1 MQKSD
6 KIGMKTLK
14 HIFLSILI
22 WIFYAEAFEVR
33 TGIKDY
39 GYRIVFD
46 GVKNYE
52 YLPVSNTLIFK
63 IDGEFKYSLIYLD
76 PKFVKSIEISKDT
89 FTKKTIVYLEIN
101 DNIDPKVFSL
111 SNPDRLVID
120 LIVLKQNIN
129 ENNNTAKENK
139 DSKKAVSKKDSDDV
153 LNKILRSLEM
163 QASDNNSSNS
173 IEIEVPKSFAGRKKI
188 IVIDPGH
195 GGHDPGATA
204 NGLKEK
210 DINLKVALK
219 LKSLLEKDPRFKVY
233 LTREDDRFI
242 PLYDRTL
249 IALEKKADLFISIHT
264 NASENPN
271 LSGTYIYTLNLRGAT
286 SKLAK
291 MVEERENQTVLN
303 VIKVSANPNVNKIV
317 ADMAISHT
325 MTEGLNFA
333 KFAQIYLKRNLKD
346 TEFKRIESANFA
358 VLKTPSIPS
367 VLVETAFITNEND
380 ARLLANDKF
389 LEKIAQSLYKATV
402 DYFFR
407 YKNLVFSK
415 GKEES

>member
-1 MQKSD
+1 
-6 KIGMKTLK
+6 MKTLR

-22 WIFYAEAFEVR
+22 WIFYVEAFEIR

-52 YLPVSNTLIFK
+52 YLPVSTTLIFK
-63 IDGEFKYSLIYLD
+63 IDGEFKNSAINLD
-76 PKFVKSIEISKDT
+76 PRFVRSIEISKDKV
-89 FTKKTIVYLEIN
+89 TKKTIICLDIN

-120 LIVLKQNIN
+120 LKVLKQNVN
-129 ENNNTAKENK
+129 ENNTTKKNKE
-139 DSKKAVSKKDSDDV
+139 SKKVISKKDSDDV

-163 QASDNNSSNS
+163 QTMNGISLDST
-173 IEIEVPKSFAGRKKI
+173 EVEVPISFAGRKKI

-195 GGHDPGATA
+195 GGHDSGAIA
-204 NGLKEK
+204 NGLREK

-219 LKSLLEKDPRFKVY
+219 LKSFLERDPRFKVY

-242 PLYDRTL
+242 SLYDRVL

-271 LSGTYIYTLNLRGAT
+271 LSGTYIYILSLRDAT

-291 MVEERENQTVLN
+291 ILEKRENKTVLN
-303 VIKVSANPNVNKIV
+303 IIKVSANPNVNKIV
-317 ADMAISHT
+317 AEMAISRT
-325 MTEGLNFA
+325 VTEGLNFA

-346 TEFKRIESANFA
+346 IEFKRIESANFV

-367 VLVETAFITNEND
+367 VLIETAFITNEND

-389 LEKIAQSLYKATV
+389 LERFAQSLYKATV

-407 YKNLVFSK
+407 YRNSTFSK
-415 GKEES
+415 DREENWY

>member
-1 MQKSD
+1 
-6 KIGMKTLK
+6 MKTLR
-14 HIFLSILI
+14 HIFLSIFI
-22 WIFYAEAFEVR
+22 WIFCVEAFEIR

-52 YLPVSNTLIFK
+52 YLPLSNTLIFK
-63 IDGEFKYSLIYLD
+63 IDGEFKDSAIKLD
-76 PKFVKSIEISKDT
+76 PRFVKSIEISKDMI
-89 FTKKTIVYLEIN
+89 TKKTIIYLDLN
-101 DNIDPKVFSL
+101 DNIDPTVFSL

-120 LIVLKQNIN
+120 LKAFDKKEKQSIN
-129 ENNNTAKENK
+129 ENNTAKENK
-139 DSKKAVSKKDSDDV
+139 ESKKVISKKDSDDA
-153 LNKILRSLEM
+153 LNKILRSLEV
-163 QASDNNSSNS
+163 QTINDTSLNS

-195 GGHDPGATA
+195 GGHDPGAMA
-204 NGLKEK
+204 NGLREK

-219 LKSLLEKDPRFKVY
+219 LKSLFEKDPRFKVY

-291 MVEERENQTVLN
+291 MVEERENKTVLN

-380 ARLLANDKF
+380 ARLLANDEF
-389 LEKIAQSLYKATV
+389 LEKFAQSLYKATV

-415 GKEES
+415 GKEESWY

>member
-1 MQKSD
+1 MR
-6 KIGMKTLK
+6 TLK

-22 WIFYAEAFEVR
+22 WVFYVEAFEIR

-52 YLPVSNTLIFK
+52 YLPVSNILIFK
-63 IDGEFKYSLIYLD
+63 IDGEFKDSAIKLD
-76 PKFVKSIEISKDT
+76 PKFVKSIEISKDII
-89 FTKKTIVYLEIN
+89 TKKTIIYLDIN

-120 LIVLKQNIN
+120 LKAFDKKEKQSVS
-129 ENNNTAKENK
+129 ENNTVKESK
-139 DSKKAVSKKDSDDV
+139 ESKKVISKKDSGDV

-163 QASDNNSSNS
+163 QTMNDTSSNS

-204 NGLKEK
+204 NGLREK

-271 LSGTYIYTLNLRGAT
+271 MSGTYIYTLNLRGAT

-291 MVEERENQTVLN
+291 MVEERENKTVLN

-367 VLVETAFITNEND
+367 VLVETAFITNKND
-380 ARLLANDKF
+380 ARLLANDEF
-389 LEKIAQSLYKATV
+389 LEKFAQSLYKAIV

>member
-1 MQKSD
+1 
-6 KIGMKTLK
+6 MKTLRY
-14 HIFLSILI
+14 IFLSILI
-22 WIFYAEAFEVR
+22 WVFYVEAFEIR

-52 YLPVSNTLIFK
+52 YLPVSTTLIFK
-63 IDGEFKYSLIYLD
+63 IDGEFKNSAIKLD
-76 PKFVKSIEISKDT
+76 PRFVKSIEISKDT
-89 FTKKTIVYLEIN
+89 FTKKTIIYLEIN
-101 DNIDPKVFSL
+101 DNMDPKVFSL

-120 LIVLKQNIN
+120 LKVLDKKEKQSVS
-129 ENNNTAKENK
+129 ENNTVKENK
-139 DSKKAVSKKDSDDV
+139 ESKKVISKKDSDDV
-153 LNKILRSLEM
+153 LNKILKSLEM

-204 NGLKEK
+204 NGLREK

-219 LKSLLEKDPRFKVY
+219 LKSFLEKDPRFKVY

-249 IALEKKADLFISIHT
+249 IAIEKKADLFISIHT

-389 LEKIAQSLYKATV
+389 LEKFAQSLYKAIV

>member
-1 MQKSD
+1 
-6 KIGMKTLK
+6 MKTLRY
-14 HIFLSILI
+14 IFLSILI
-22 WIFYAEAFEVR
+22 WIFYVEAFEVR

-63 IDGEFKYSLIYLD
+63 VDGEFKDSVIKLD

-89 FTKKTIVYLEIN
+89 VTNKTIIYLDIN
-101 DNIDPKVFSL
+101 DNMDPKVFSL

-120 LIVLKQNIN
+120 LKVLKQNAN
-129 ENNNTAKENK
+129 ENNTAKENK
-139 DSKKAVSKKDSDDV
+139 ESKKVISKKDSDDI
-153 LNKILRSLEM
+153 LNKILKSLEM
-163 QASDNNSSNS
+163 QTINDTSSNS
-173 IEIEVPKSFAGRKKI
+173 IEIEVPKSFVGRKKI

-204 NGLKEK
+204 NGLREK

-219 LKSLLEKDPRFKVY
+219 LKSLLEKDSRFKVY

-264 NASENPN
+264 NASENPD

-291 MVEERENQTVLN
+291 MVEERENKTVLN

-389 LEKIAQSLYKATV
+389 LDKFAQSLYKATV

-415 GKEES
+415 GREES

>member
-1 MQKSD
+1 
-6 KIGMKTLK
+6 MKTLR

-22 WIFYAEAFEVR
+22 WIFYVEAFEIR

-39 GYRIVFD
+39 GYRVVFD

-52 YLPVSNTLIFK
+52 YLPISNAIIFK
-63 IDGEFKYSLIYLD
+63 VVGEFKGSAIKLD

-89 FTKKTIVYLEIN
+89 VTKKTIICLDIN

-120 LIVLKQNIN
+120 LKVLKQNVN
-129 ENNNTAKENK
+129 ENNTTKKNKE
-139 DSKKAVSKKDSDDV
+139 SKKVISKKDSDDV

-163 QASDNNSSNS
+163 QTMNGISLDST
-173 IEIEVPKSFAGRKKI
+173 EVEVPISFAGRKKI

-195 GGHDPGATA
+195 GGHDSGAMA
-204 NGLKEK
+204 NGLREK
-210 DINLKVALK
+210 DVNLKVALK
-219 LKSLLEKDPRFKVY
+219 LKSFLERDPRFKVY

-242 PLYDRTL
+242 SLYDRAL

-271 LSGTYIYTLNLRGAT
+271 LSGTYIYILNLRDAT
-286 SKLAK
+286 SELTK
-291 MVEERENQTVLN
+291 MIEKRENKTVLN
-303 VIKVSANPNVNKIV
+303 IIKVSANPNVNKIV
-317 ADMAISHT
+317 AEMAISRT
-325 MTEGLNFA
+325 VTEGLNFA

-346 TEFKRIESANFA
+346 IEFKRIESANFV

-389 LEKIAQSLYKATV
+389 LEKFAQSLYKAAV

-407 YKNLVFSK
+407 YRNSVFSK
-415 GKEES
+415 DREENWY

>member
-1 MQKSD
+1 
-6 KIGMKTLK
+6 MKTLRY
-14 HIFLSILI
+14 IFLSILM
-22 WIFYAEAFEVR
+22 WIFYVEAFEIR
-33 TGIKDY
+33 TEIKDCGY
-39 GYRIVFD
+39 GIVFD

-52 YLPVSNTLIFK
+52 YLPISNTLIFK
-63 IDGEFKYSLIYLD
+63 IDGEFKDSVIKLD

-89 FTKKTIVYLEIN
+89 VTKKTTIHLDIN

-120 LIVLKQNIN
+120 LKVFDKKEKQSVS
-129 ENNNTAKENK
+129 ENNNTAKEDKESENSE
-139 DSKKAVSKKDSDDV
+139 DI
-153 LNKILRSLEM
+153 LNKILKSLEM
-163 QASDNNSSNS
+163 QAANDASSNS
-173 IEIEVPKSFAGRKKI
+173 IEIEVPKSFVGRKKI

-195 GGHDPGATA
+195 GGHDPGAIA
-204 NGLKEK
+204 NDLREK

-219 LKSLLEKDPRFKVY
+219 LKSLLEKDPRFEVY
-233 LTREDDRFI
+233 LTREDDGFI

-249 IALEKKADLFISIHT
+249 IAIEKKADLFISIHV
-264 NASENPN
+264 NASKNPN

-291 MVEERENQTVLN
+291 MVEERENKTVLN

-346 TEFKRIESANFA
+346 IEFKRIESANFA

-380 ARLLANDKF
+380 ARLLANDEF
-389 LEKIAQSLYKATV
+389 LEKFAQSLYKAAV

-407 YKNLVFSK
+407 CKI
-415 GKEES
+415 

>member
-1 MQKSD
+1 
-6 KIGMKTLK
+6 MKTLR

-22 WIFYAEAFEVR
+22 WIFYVEAFEVR

-52 YLPVSNTLIFK
+52 YLSVSNTLIFK
-63 IDGEFKYSLIYLD
+63 IDGEFKDSAIKLD
-76 PKFVKSIEISKDT
+76 PRFVKSIEISKDT
-89 FTKKTIVYLEIN
+89 VTKKTIVYLDIN
-101 DNIDPKVFSL
+101 DNMDPKVFSL

-120 LIVLKQNIN
+120 LKVLNKKEKQSVS
-129 ENNNTAKENK
+129 ENNNTAKEDKESNK
-139 DSKKAVSKKDSDDV
+139 VISKKDLDDI
-153 LNKILRSLEM
+153 LNKILKSLEM
-163 QASDNNSSNS
+163 QIVSDSSSNS
-173 IEIEVPKSFAGRKKI
+173 IEIEVPKNLVGRKKV

-195 GGHDPGATA
+195 GGHDPGAIA
-204 NGLKEK
+204 NGLREK

-291 MVEERENQTVLN
+291 MVEERENKTVLN

-346 TEFKRIESANFA
+346 IEFKRIESANFA

-389 LEKIAQSLYKATV
+389 LDKFAQSLYKATV

-415 GKEES
+415 GREES

>member
-1 MQKSD
+1 MR
-6 KIGMKTLK
+6 TLRYV
-14 HIFLSILI
+14 FLSILI
-22 WIFYAEAFEVR
+22 WILYVEAFEVR

-52 YLPVSNTLIFK
+52 YLPVSTTLIFK
-63 IDGEFKYSLIYLD
+63 IDGEFKNSAIKLD
-76 PKFVKSIEISKDT
+76 PRFVKSIEISKDT
-89 FTKKTIVYLEIN
+89 VTKKTIVYLDIN
-101 DNIDPKVFSL
+101 DNMDPKVFSL

-120 LIVLKQNIN
+120 LKALDKKEKQSVS
-129 ENNNTAKENK
+129 ENNSTFKEDK
-139 DSKKAVSKKDSDDV
+139 ESKKVISKKDSDDI
-153 LNKILRSLEM
+153 LNKILKSLEM
-163 QASDNNSSNS
+163 QTVSDSSSNS
-173 IEIEVPKSFAGRKKI
+173 IEIEVPKSFVGRKKI

-204 NGLKEK
+204 NGLREK

-233 LTREDDRFI
+233 LTREDDVFI

-271 LSGTYIYTLNLRGAT
+271 MSGTYIYTLNLRGAT

-291 MVEERENQTVLN
+291 MVEERENKTVLN

-346 TEFKRIESANFA
+346 IEFKRIESANFA

-389 LEKIAQSLYKATV
+389 LDKFAQSLYKAIV

-415 GKEES
+415 GREES

>member
-1 MQKSD
+1 MR
-6 KIGMKTLK
+6 TLR

-22 WIFYAEAFEVR
+22 WIFYVEAFEIR

-52 YLPVSNTLIFK
+52 YFPVSNILIFK
-63 IDGEFKYSLIYLD
+63 IDGEFKNSAIKLH

-89 FTKKTIVYLEIN
+89 VTKKTIIHLDIN
-101 DNIDPKVFSL
+101 DNVDPKVFSL
-111 SNPDRLVID
+111 PNPDRLVID
-120 LIVLKQNIN
+120 LKVFDKKEKQRVS
-129 ENNNTAKENK
+129 ENNNTAKEDKESENSE
-139 DSKKAVSKKDSDDV
+139 DI
-153 LNKILRSLEM
+153 LNKILKSLEM
-163 QASDNNSSNS
+163 QTANDVSSDST
-173 IEIEVPKSFAGRKKI
+173 EIEVPKSFTGRKKI

-195 GGHDPGATA
+195 GGHDPGAIA
-204 NGLKEK
+204 NGLREK
-210 DINLKVALK
+210 DINLKIALK

-249 IALEKKADLFISIHT
+249 IAIEKKADLFISIHT

-291 MVEERENQTVLN
+291 MVEERENKTVLN
-303 VIKVSANPNVNKIV
+303 IIKVSANPNVNKIV

-346 TEFKRIESANFA
+346 IEFKRIESANFA

-367 VLVETAFITNEND
+367 VLVETAFITNKND
-380 ARLLANDKF
+380 ARLLANDEF
-389 LEKIAQSLYKATV
+389 LEKFVQSLYKATV

-407 YKNLVFSK
+407 YKFNLQ
-415 GKEES
+415 

>member
-1 MQKSD
+1 
-6 KIGMKTLK
+6 MKTLK
-14 HIFLSILI
+14 YIFLSILI
-22 WIFYAEAFEVR
+22 WIFYVEAFEIR

-52 YLPVSNTLIFK
+52 YFPVSNTLIFK
-63 IDGEFKYSLIYLD
+63 IDGEFKNSAIKLD
-76 PKFVKSIEISKDT
+76 PKFVKSIEISKDMV
-89 FTKKTIVYLEIN
+89 TKKTIIHLDIN
-101 DNIDPKVFSL
+101 DNVDPKVFSL
-111 SNPDRLVID
+111 PNPDRLVID
-120 LIVLKQNIN
+120 LKVFDKKEKQRVS
-129 ENNNTAKENK
+129 ENNNTAKEDKESENSE
-139 DSKKAVSKKDSDDV
+139 DI
-153 LNKILRSLEM
+153 LNKILKSLEM
-163 QASDNNSSNS
+163 QTANDVSSDST
-173 IEIEVPKSFAGRKKI
+173 EIEVPKSFTGRKKI

-195 GGHDPGATA
+195 GGHDPGAIA
-204 NGLKEK
+204 NGLREK
-210 DINLKVALK
+210 DINLKIALK

-249 IALEKKADLFISIHT
+249 IAIEKKADLFISIHT

-291 MVEERENQTVLN
+291 MVEERENKTVLN
-303 VIKVSANPNVNKIV
+303 IIKVSANPNVNKIV

-346 TEFKRIESANFA
+346 IEFKRIESANFA

-367 VLVETAFITNEND
+367 VLVEIAFITNKND
-380 ARLLANDKF
+380 ARLLANDEF
-389 LEKIAQSLYKATV
+389 LEKFVQSLYKATV

-407 YKNLVFSK
+407 YKFNLQ
-415 GKEES
+415 

>member
-1 MQKSD
+1 
-6 KIGMKTLK
+6 MKTLR

-22 WIFYAEAFEVR
+22 WIFYVEAFEIR

-63 IDGEFKYSLIYLD
+63 VDGEFKDSAIKLD
-76 PKFVKSIEISKDT
+76 PKFVKSIEISKDII
-89 FTKKTIVYLEIN
+89 TKKTIIYLDIN

-120 LIVLKQNIN
+120 LKVFNKKEKQSVS
-129 ENNNTAKENK
+129 ENNSVKENK
-139 DSKKAVSKKDSDDV
+139 ESKKVISKKDSNDV
-153 LNKILRSLEM
+153 LNKILKSLEM
-163 QASDNNSSNS
+163 QTVSDSSSNS
-173 IEIEVPKSFAGRKKI
+173 IEIEVPKSFVGRKKI

-195 GGHDPGATA
+195 GGHDPGAMA
-204 NGLKEK
+204 NGLREK
-210 DINLKVALK
+210 DINLKIALK

-291 MVEERENQTVLN
+291 MVEERENKTVLN

-346 TEFKRIESANFA
+346 IEFKRIESANFA

-367 VLVETAFITNEND
+367 VLVETAFITNKND
-380 ARLLANDKF
+380 ARLLANDEF
-389 LEKIAQSLYKATV
+389 LEKFAQSLYKATV

>member
-1 MQKSD
+1 
-6 KIGMKTLK
+6 MKTLK
-14 HIFLSILI
+14 YIFLSILI
-22 WIFYAEAFEVR
+22 WIFYVEAFEIR

-63 IDGEFKYSLIYLD
+63 IDGEFKDSAIKLN
-76 PKFVKSIEISKDT
+76 PKFVKSIEISKDII
-89 FTKKTIVYLEIN
+89 TKKTIIYLDIN

-120 LIVLKQNIN
+120 LKAFDKKEKQSVN
-129 ENNNTAKENK
+129 ENDTVKENK
-139 DSKKAVSKKDSDDV
+139 ESKKVISKKDSGDV

-163 QASDNNSSNS
+163 QTINDTSSNS
-173 IEIEVPKSFAGRKKI
+173 IEIEVPKSFAGRKRI

-195 GGHDPGATA
+195 GGHDPGAMA
-204 NGLKEK
+204 NGLREK

-219 LKSLLEKDPRFKVY
+219 LKSLLEKDSRFKVY

-271 LSGTYIYTLNLRGAT
+271 FSGTYIYTLNLRGAT

-291 MVEERENQTVLN
+291 MVEERENKTVLN

-346 TEFKRIESANFA
+346 TEFQRIESANFA

-367 VLVETAFITNEND
+367 VLVETAFITNKND
-380 ARLLANDKF
+380 ARLLANDEFLGKF
-389 LEKIAQSLYKATV
+389 AQSLYKATA
-402 DYFFR
+402 DYFFK

>member
-1 MQKSD
+1 
-6 KIGMKTLK
+6 
-14 HIFLSILI
+14 
-22 WIFYAEAFEVR
+22 
-33 TGIKDY
+33 
-39 GYRIVFD
+39 
-46 GVKNYE
+46 
-52 YLPVSNTLIFK
+52 
-63 IDGEFKYSLIYLD
+63 
-76 PKFVKSIEISKDT
+76 
-89 FTKKTIVYLEIN
+89 
-101 DNIDPKVFSL
+101 VFSL

-120 LIVLKQNIN
+120 LKVFDKKEKQSVS
-129 ENNNTAKENK
+129 ENNTTKENK
-139 DSKKAVSKKDSDDV
+139 ESKKVISKKDSDDV
-153 LNKILRSLEM
+153 LNKILRSLEL
-163 QASDNNSSNS
+163 QTIKDNSSNS
-173 IEIEVPKSFAGRKKI
+173 MKIEVSKSFAGRKKI

-195 GGHDPGATA
+195 GGHDPGAMA
-204 NGLKEK
+204 NGLREK
-210 DINLKVALK
+210 DINLKVALE
-219 LKSLLEKDPRFKVY
+219 LKSFLQKDPRFKVY
-233 LTREDDRFI
+233 LIREDDRFI

-249 IALEKKADLFISIHT
+249 IAIEKKADLFISIHT

-291 MVEERENQTVLN
+291 MVEERENKTVLN

-346 TEFKRIESANFA
+346 IEFKRIESANFA

-389 LEKIAQSLYKATV
+389 LERFAQSLYKATV

-407 YKNLVFSK
+407 YKNLVLSK
-415 GKEES
+415 GREES

>member
-1 MQKSD
+1 
-6 KIGMKTLK
+6 MKTLK
-14 HIFLSILI
+14 YIFLSILI
-22 WIFYAEAFEVR
+22 WIFYVEAFEIR
-33 TGIKDY
+33 TGIKDN

-52 YLPVSNTLIFK
+52 YLPLSNTLIFK
-63 IDGEFKYSLIYLD
+63 VDGEFKDSAIKLD

-89 FTKKTIVYLEIN
+89 IAKKTIIYLDLN

-120 LIVLKQNIN
+120 LKAFDKKEKQSVS
-129 ENNNTAKENK
+129 ENNTVKENK
-139 DSKKAVSKKDSDDV
+139 ESKKVISKKDSGDV

-163 QASDNNSSNS
+163 QTISASSSNS

-195 GGHDPGATA
+195 GGHDPGAMA
-204 NGLKEK
+204 NGLREK

-271 LSGTYIYTLNLRGAT
+271 FSGTYIYTLNLKGAT

-291 MVEERENQTVLN
+291 MVEERENKTVLN

-346 TEFKRIESANFA
+346 TEFQRIESANFA

-367 VLVETAFITNEND
+367 VLVETAFITNKND
-380 ARLLANDKF
+380 ARLLANDEFLGKF
-389 LEKIAQSLYKATV
+389 AQSLYKATV
-402 DYFFR
+402 DYFFK

>member
-1 MQKSD
+1 
-6 KIGMKTLK
+6 MKTLRY
-14 HIFLSILI
+14 IFLSILI
-22 WIFYAEAFEVR
+22 CIFYVEAFEIR

-46 GVKNYE
+46 DVKNYE
-52 YLPVSNTLIFK
+52 YLPLFNTLIFK
-63 IDGEFKYSLIYLD
+63 IDGEFKDSAIKLD
-76 PKFVKSIEISKDT
+76 PKFVKSIEISKDII
-89 FTKKTIVYLEIN
+89 TKKTIIYLDIN
-101 DNIDPKVFSL
+101 DNIDPKVFGL

-120 LIVLKQNIN
+120 LKALNKKEKQSIN

-139 DSKKAVSKKDSDDV
+139 EPKKVISKKDSDDV

-163 QASDNNSSNS
+163 QTINGTSSDSTE
-173 IEIEVPKSFAGRKKI
+173 IEIPKSFVGRRKI

-195 GGHDPGATA
+195 GGHDPGAMA
-204 NGLKEK
+204 NSLREK

-219 LKSLLEKDPRFKVY
+219 LKSFLERDPRFKVY

-291 MVEERENQTVLN
+291 MVEERENKTVLN

-380 ARLLANDKF
+380 AILLANDEF
-389 LEKIAQSLYKATV
+389 LEKFAQNLYKATV

>member
-1 MQKSD
+1 
-6 KIGMKTLK
+6 MKTLRY
-14 HIFLSILI
+14 IFLSILI
-22 WIFYAEAFEVR
+22 CIFYVEAFEIR

-46 GVKNYE
+46 DVKNYE
-52 YLPVSNTLIFK
+52 YLPLSNTLIFK
-63 IDGEFKYSLIYLD
+63 IDGEFKNSAINLD
-76 PKFVKSIEISKDT
+76 PKFVKSIEISKDII
-89 FTKKTIVYLEIN
+89 TKKTIIYLDIN

-120 LIVLKQNIN
+120 LKVLDKKEKQSIN

-139 DSKKAVSKKDSDDV
+139 ESKKVISKKDSDDV
-153 LNKILRSLEM
+153 LNKILKSLEM
-163 QASDNNSSNS
+163 QTINGTSLDFT
-173 IEIEVPKSFAGRKKI
+173 EIEVPKSFVGRRKI

-195 GGHDPGATA
+195 GGHDPGAMA
-204 NGLKEK
+204 NGLREK

-291 MVEERENQTVLN
+291 MVEERENKTVLN

-380 ARLLANDKF
+380 TRLLANDEF
-389 LEKIAQSLYKATV
+389 LEKFAQSLYKATV

-407 YKNLVFSK
+407 YKDLVFSK

>member
-1 MQKSD
+1 
-6 KIGMKTLK
+6 MKTLRY
-14 HIFLSILI
+14 IFLSILI
-22 WIFYAEAFEVR
+22 CIFYVEAFEIR

-46 GVKNYE
+46 GVRNYE

-63 IDGEFKYSLIYLD
+63 IDGEFKDSAIKLD
-76 PKFVKSIEISKDT
+76 PKFVKSIEISKDII
-89 FTKKTIVYLEIN
+89 TKKTIIYLDIN

-120 LIVLKQNIN
+120 LKALDKKEKQSVS
-129 ENNNTAKENK
+129 ENNTAKENK
-139 DSKKAVSKKDSDDV
+139 ESKKAISKKDSDDV
-153 LNKILRSLEM
+153 LNKILRSLEV
-163 QASDNNSSNS
+163 QTIKDTSSNS

-195 GGHDPGATA
+195 GGHDPGAMA
-204 NGLKEK
+204 NGLREK

-291 MVEERENQTVLN
+291 MVEERENKTVLN

-333 KFAQIYLKRNLKD
+333 KFTQIYLKRNLKD

-367 VLVETAFITNEND
+367 ALVETAFITNEND
-380 ARLLANDKF
+380 AKLLANDEF
-389 LEKIAQSLYKATV
+389 LEKFAQSLYKATV

-407 YKNLVFSK
+407 YKNLVFNK

>member
-1 MQKSD
+1 
-6 KIGMKTLK
+6 MKTLK
-14 HIFLSILI
+14 YIFLSILI
-22 WIFYAEAFEVR
+22 WIFYVEAFEIR
-33 TGIKDY
+33 TGIKDF

-46 GVKNYE
+46 GVRNYE
-52 YLPVSNTLIFK
+52 YLPLSNTLIFK
-63 IDGEFKYSLIYLD
+63 VDGEFKDSVIKLD
-76 PKFVKSIEISKDT
+76 PKFVKSIEISKDII
-89 FTKKTIVYLEIN
+89 TKKTIIYLDLN

-120 LIVLKQNIN
+120 LKAFDKKEKQSVS
-129 ENNNTAKENK
+129 EDNNTAKENK
-139 DSKKAVSKKDSDDV
+139 ESKKVISKKDSDDV

-163 QASDNNSSNS
+163 QTINGTSSDSTE
-173 IEIEVPKSFAGRKKI
+173 IEIPKSFVGRRKI

-195 GGHDPGATA
+195 GGHDPGAMA
-204 NGLKEK
+204 NGLREK

-219 LKSLLEKDPRFKVY
+219 LKSLLEKDPRFKVF

-249 IALEKKADLFISIHT
+249 ITLEKKADLFISIHT

-291 MVEERENQTVLN
+291 MVEERENKTVLN

-333 KFAQIYLKRNLKD
+333 KFAQIYLKRSLKD
-346 TEFKRIESANFA
+346 IEFKRIESANFA

-380 ARLLANDKF
+380 ARLLANDEF
-389 LEKIAQSLYKATV
+389 LEKFAQSLYKATV

-415 GKEES
+415 GREES

>member
-1 MQKSD
+1 
-6 KIGMKTLK
+6 MKTLK
-14 HIFLSILI
+14 YIFLSILI
-22 WIFYAEAFEVR
+22 WIFYVEAFEIR

-52 YLPVSNTLIFK
+52 YFPVSNTLIFK
-63 IDGEFKYSLIYLD
+63 IDGEFKNSAIKLD

-89 FTKKTIVYLEIN
+89 VTKKTIIHLDIN
-101 DNIDPKVFSL
+101 DNVEPKVFSL
-111 SNPDRLVID
+111 PNPDRLVID
-120 LIVLKQNIN
+120 LKVFDKKEKQKVS
-129 ENNNTAKENK
+129 ENNNTAKEDKEFENSE
-139 DSKKAVSKKDSDDV
+139 DI
-153 LNKILRSLEM
+153 LNKILKSLEM
-163 QASDNNSSNS
+163 QTANDASSDS

-195 GGHDPGATA
+195 GGHDPGAIA
-204 NGLKEK
+204 NGLREK
-210 DINLKVALK
+210 DINLKAALK

-249 IALEKKADLFISIHT
+249 IAIEKKADLFISIHT

-291 MVEERENQTVLN
+291 MVEERENKTVLN
-303 VIKVSANPNVNKIV
+303 IIKVSANPNVNKIV

-333 KFAQIYLKRNLKD
+333 KFAQIYLKINLKD
-346 TEFKRIESANFA
+346 IEFKRIESANFA

-367 VLVETAFITNEND
+367 VLVETAFITNKND
-380 ARLLANDKF
+380 ARLLANDEF
-389 LEKIAQSLYKATV
+389 LEKLAQSLYKATV
-402 DYFFR
+402 DYFFK
-407 YKNLVFSK
+407 YKFSLQ
-415 GKEES
+415 

>member
-1 MQKSD
+1 MR
-6 KIGMKTLK
+6 TLRYV
-14 HIFLSILI
+14 FLSILI
-22 WIFYAEAFEVR
+22 WILYVEAFEVR

-52 YLPVSNTLIFK
+52 YLPVSTTLIFK
-63 IDGEFKYSLIYLD
+63 IDGEFKNSVIKLD
-76 PKFVKSIEISKDT
+76 PRFVKSIEISKDT
-89 FTKKTIVYLEIN
+89 VTKKTIVYLDIN
-101 DNIDPKVFSL
+101 DNMDPKVFSL

-120 LIVLKQNIN
+120 LKVLDKKEKQSVS
-129 ENNNTAKENK
+129 ENNNTAKEDK
-139 DSKKAVSKKDSDDV
+139 ESKKVISKKDSDDI
-153 LNKILRSLEM
+153 LNKILKSLEM
-163 QASDNNSSNS
+163 QTVSDSSSNS
-173 IEIEVPKSFAGRKKI
+173 IEIEVPKSFVGRKKI

-204 NGLKEK
+204 NGLREK

-219 LKSLLEKDPRFKVY
+219 LKSFLEKDPRFKVY
-233 LTREDDRFI
+233 LTREDDVFI

-271 LSGTYIYTLNLRGAT
+271 LSGTYIYTLNLIGAT

-291 MVEERENQTVLN
+291 MVEERENKTVLN
-303 VIKVSANPNVNKIV
+303 VIKVSANPNVNKII

-333 KFAQIYLKRNLKD
+333 KFAQIYLKRSLKD
-346 TEFKRIESANFA
+346 VEFKRIESANFA

-380 ARLLANDKF
+380 AKLLANDKF
-389 LEKIAQSLYKATV
+389 LEKFAQSLYKATV

-415 GKEES
+415 GREES

>member
-1 MQKSD
+1 
-6 KIGMKTLK
+6 
-14 HIFLSILI
+14 
-22 WIFYAEAFEVR
+22 
-33 TGIKDY
+33 
-39 GYRIVFD
+39 
-46 GVKNYE
+46 
-52 YLPVSNTLIFK
+52 
-63 IDGEFKYSLIYLD
+63 
-76 PKFVKSIEISKDT
+76 
-89 FTKKTIVYLEIN
+89 
-101 DNIDPKVFSL
+101 VFSL

-120 LIVLKQNIN
+120 LKVFDKKEKQSVN
-129 ENNNTAKENK
+129 ENNTVENEE
-139 DSKKAVSKKDSDDV
+139 SKKAISKKDSYDV
-153 LNKILRSLEM
+153 LNKILRSLET
-163 QASDNNSSNS
+163 QASDNNSTNS

-204 NGLKEK
+204 NSLREK

-271 LSGTYIYTLNLRGAT
+271 MSGTYIYTLNLRGAT

-291 MVEERENQTVLN
+291 MVEERENKTVLN

-333 KFAQIYLKRNLKD
+333 NLKD

-380 ARLLANDKF
+380 ARLLANDEF
-389 LEKIAQSLYKATV
+389 LEKFAQSLYKATV

>member
-1 MQKSD
+1 
-6 KIGMKTLK
+6 MKTLRY
-14 HIFLSILI
+14 IFLSILI
-22 WIFYAEAFEVR
+22 WVFYVEAFEIR

-52 YLPVSNTLIFK
+52 YLPVSTTLIFK
-63 IDGEFKYSLIYLD
+63 IDGEFKNSAIKLD
-76 PKFVKSIEISKDT
+76 PRFVKSIEISKDT
-89 FTKKTIVYLEIN
+89 FTKKTIIYLEIN
-101 DNIDPKVFSL
+101 DNMDPKVFSL

-120 LIVLKQNIN
+120 LKVLDKKEKQSVS
-129 ENNNTAKENK
+129 ENNTVKENK
-139 DSKKAVSKKDSDDV
+139 ESKKVISKKDSDDV
-153 LNKILRSLEM
+153 LNKILKSLEM
-163 QASDNNSSNS
+163 QASDNNSSDS

-204 NGLKEK
+204 NGLREK

-249 IALEKKADLFISIHT
+249 IAIEKKADLFISIHT

-291 MVEERENQTVLN
+291 IVEERENKTVLN

-380 ARLLANDKF
+380 ARLLANDEF
-389 LEKIAQSLYKATV
+389 LEKFAQSLYKATV

-415 GKEES
+415 GKEESWY

>member
-1 MQKSD
+1 
-6 KIGMKTLK
+6 MKTLR

-22 WIFYAEAFEVR
+22 WIFYVEAFEIR

-52 YLPVSNTLIFK
+52 YLPVSTTLIFK
-63 IDGEFKYSLIYLD
+63 IDGEFKNSAINLD
-76 PKFVKSIEISKDT
+76 PRFVRSIEISKDT
-89 FTKKTIVYLEIN
+89 VTKKTIICLDIN

-120 LIVLKQNIN
+120 LKVLKQNVN
-129 ENNNTAKENK
+129 ENNTTKKNKE
-139 DSKKAVSKKDSDDV
+139 SKKVISKKDSDDV

-163 QASDNNSSNS
+163 QTMNGISLDST
-173 IEIEVPKSFAGRKKI
+173 EVEVPISFAGRKKI

-195 GGHDPGATA
+195 GGHDSGAIA
-204 NGLKEK
+204 NGLREK

-219 LKSLLEKDPRFKVY
+219 LKSFLERDPRFKVY

-242 PLYDRTL
+242 SLYDRAL

-271 LSGTYIYTLNLRGAT
+271 LSGTYIYILSLRDAT

-291 MVEERENQTVLN
+291 ILEKRENKTVLN
-303 VIKVSANPNVNKIV
+303 IIKVSANPNVNKIV
-317 ADMAISHT
+317 AEMAISRT
-325 MTEGLNFA
+325 VTEGLNFA

-346 TEFKRIESANFA
+346 IEFKRIESANFV

-389 LEKIAQSLYKATV
+389 LERFAQSLYKATV

-407 YKNLVFSK
+407 YRNSTFSK
-415 GKEES
+415 DREEN

>member
-1 MQKSD
+1 
-6 KIGMKTLK
+6 MKTLRY
-14 HIFLSILI
+14 IFLSILI
-22 WIFYAEAFEVR
+22 WIFYVEAFEVR

-52 YLPVSNTLIFK
+52 YLPVSTTLIFK
-63 IDGEFKYSLIYLD
+63 IDGEFKDSVIKLD
-76 PKFVKSIEISKDT
+76 PRFVKSIEISKDT
-89 FTKKTIVYLEIN
+89 VTKKTIIYLDIN
-101 DNIDPKVFSL
+101 DNMDPKVFSL

-120 LIVLKQNIN
+120 LKVLDKKEKQSVS
-129 ENNNTAKENK
+129 ENNNTAKE
-139 DSKKAVSKKDSDDV
+139 DKKVISKKDSDDI
-153 LNKILRSLEM
+153 LNKILKSLEM
-163 QASDNNSSNS
+163 QTINDSSSNS
-173 IEIEVPKSFAGRKKI
+173 TEIEVPKSFVGRKKI

-204 NGLKEK
+204 NGLREK

-219 LKSLLEKDPRFKVY
+219 LKSFLEKDPRFKVY
-233 LTREDDRFI
+233 LTREDDVFI

-271 LSGTYIYTLNLRGAT
+271 LSGTYIYTLNLRGST
-286 SKLAK
+286 SELAK
-291 MVEERENQTVLN
+291 MVEERENKTVLN

-346 TEFKRIESANFA
+346 IEFKRIESANFA

-380 ARLLANDKF
+380 ARLLANDRF
-389 LEKIAQSLYKATV
+389 LEKFAQSLYKATV

-415 GKEES
+415 GREES

>member
-1 MQKSD
+1 MR
-6 KIGMKTLK
+6 TLR

-22 WIFYAEAFEVR
+22 WILYVEAFEVR

-52 YLPVSNTLIFK
+52 YLPVSTTLIFK
-63 IDGEFKYSLIYLD
+63 IDGEFKNSAIKLD
-76 PKFVKSIEISKDT
+76 PRFVKSIEISKDT
-89 FTKKTIVYLEIN
+89 VTKKTIVYLDIN
-101 DNIDPKVFSL
+101 DNMDPKVFSL

-120 LIVLKQNIN
+120 LKALDKKEKQSVN
-129 ENNNTAKENK
+129 ENNNAGKEDK
-139 DSKKAVSKKDSDDV
+139 ESKKVISKKDSDDI
-153 LNKILRSLEM
+153 LNKILKSLEM
-163 QASDNNSSNS
+163 QTISASSSNS
-173 IEIEVPKSFAGRKKI
+173 TETEVPKSFAGRKKI

-204 NGLKEK
+204 NGLREK

-291 MVEERENQTVLN
+291 MVEERENKTVLN

-346 TEFKRIESANFA
+346 IEFKRIESANFV

-367 VLVETAFITNEND
+367 VLIETAFITNEND

-389 LEKIAQSLYKATV
+389 LEKFAQSLYKATV

-415 GKEES
+415 GREES

>member
-1 MQKSD
+1 
-6 KIGMKTLK
+6 MKTLK
-14 HIFLSILI
+14 YIFLSILI
-22 WIFYAEAFEVR
+22 CIFYVEAFEIR
-33 TGIKDY
+33 AGIKDY

-52 YLPVSNTLIFK
+52 YMPVSNTLIFK
-63 IDGEFKYSLIYLD
+63 VEGEFEDSAIKLD
-76 PKFVKSIEISKDT
+76 PKFVKSIEISKDIA
-89 FTKKTIVYLEIN
+89 TKKTIIYLDLN

-120 LIVLKQNIN
+120 LKAFDEKEKQNVN
-129 ENNNTAKENK
+129 ENNAVKENK
-139 DSKKAVSKKDSDDV
+139 KSKKVISKKDSDDG

-163 QASDNNSSNS
+163 QTTSTSSSNS
-173 IEIEVPKSFAGRKKI
+173 MEIEVPKSFTGRKKI

-195 GGHDPGATA
+195 GGHDPGAMA
-204 NGLKEK
+204 NSLREK

-271 LSGTYIYTLNLRGAT
+271 MSGTYIYTLNLRGAT

-291 MVEERENQTVLN
+291 MVEERENKTVLN

-333 KFAQIYLKRNLKD
+333 KFAQIHLKRNLKD
-346 TEFKRIESANFA
+346 IEFKRIESANFA
-358 VLKTPSIPS
+358 VLKTPSIPA
-367 VLVETAFITNEND
+367 VLVETAFITNKND
-380 ARLLANDKF
+380 AKLLANDEF
-389 LEKIAQSLYKATV
+389 LEKFAQSLYKAIV